1 MRWPFAPMNYQ
12 TLPPTPSNYLTLTN
26 RPLPSV
32 SSVEISSQRYTCHFK
47 PFFFFHFCPPFY
59 RTRFLYPKYPQ
70 YILLSPKIPS
80 TSLPSFLH
88 ANATCWVPPFFFFF
102 FFFYFF
108 FLSPSSSFS
117 EFRTIENKSIKK
129 QTEGNKLDLIW
140 NLNNSN
146 PNLTKCDK
154 QELRN

>member
-1 MRWPFAPMNYQ
+1 MRRPFAPINYQ

-32 SSVEISSQRYTCHFK
+32 SSVEISSQQYTCHFK
-47 PFFFFHFCPPFY
+47 LFFFHFCPPFY

-88 ANATCWVPPFFFFF
+88 ANATCWVPPLFFFFI
-102 FFFYFF
+102 Y
-108 FLSPSSSFS
+108 LLLPSFQSSEQLKTKAS
-117 EFRTIENKSIKK
+117 KSK
-129 QTEGNKLDLIW
+129 QRAT
-140 NLNNSN
+140 S
-146 PNLTKCDK
+146 LT
-154 QELRN
+154 